1 MNNEEKILAL
11 LEQVVTDVAD
21 LKTDVADLKTDVSS
35 LKTTVAS
42 LEVRVDETAAL
53 AQKTAVLLENDVAH
67 KINLLYEGHE
77 TIMDKLDELT
87 STKSRVEVLEA
98 DMALM
103 KDAYKL
109 LRQEV
114 NELRKAQ

>member
-11 LEQVVTDVAD
+11 LEQVVTDVSGLKAD
-21 LKTDVADLKTDVSS
+21 VSGLKTDVTD

-42 LEVRVDETAAL
+42 LEARADETAAL
-53 AQKTAVLLENDVAH
+53 AQRTAVLLENDVAR

-77 TIMDKLDELT
+77 TIMDKLDDLT
-87 STKSRVEVLEA
+87 SAKSRVEVLEA

-114 NELRKAQ
+114 NELKKAQ